1 MTLALNLLA
10 YVVLST
16 SGLLLLRTG
25 LRDDGGIAD
34 LVRDPRVL
42 VGAVLYAASFLT
54 WLFALRRN
62 ELSLVYPVFIGTRL
76 RRDRACLGAPPGR
89 EPGRER
95 DSSGSRSSAS
105 ASSSSV
111 S

>member
-25 LRDDGGIAD
+25 LREDGG
-34 LVRDPRVL
+34 LTHFLRDPRVL
-42 VGAVLYAASFLT
+42 TGAVLYAASFLT

-62 ELSLVYPVFIGTRL
+62 ELSLVYPIFIGTGYVVVVL
-76 RRDRACLGAPPGR
+76 ASALLLDESLGATRLVGIALV
-89 EPGRER
+89 GI
-95 DSSGSRSSAS
+95 GLLLIVA
-105 ASSSSV
+105 
-111 S
+111 

>member
-25 LRDDGGIAD
+25 LRDEGGIAD
-34 LVRDPRVL
+34 FLRDPRVL
-42 VGAVLYAASFLT
+42 AGAVLYAASFLT

-62 ELSLVYPVFIGTRL
+62 ELSLVYPVFIGT
-76 RRDRACLGAPPGR
+76 GYVMIVV
-89 EPGRER
+89 
-95 DSSGSRSSAS
+95 AS
-105 ASSSSV
+105 ALFLDESLSAARLV
-111 S
+111 GIALVGMGLLLLVA

>member
-25 LRDDGGIAD
+25 LRDEGGVAD
-34 LVRDPRVL
+34 LIRDPRVL

-62 ELSLVYPVFIGTRL
+62 ELSLVYPVFIGTGYVVIVL
-76 RRDRACLGAPPGR
+76 ASALLLDESLGAARLVGIALV
-89 EPGRER
+89 GV
-95 DSSGSRSSAS
+95 GLLLI
-105 ASSSSV
+105 V
-111 S
+111 G

>member
-25 LRDDGGIAD
+25 LRDDGSITD
-34 LVRDPRVL
+34 FLRDPRVL

-62 ELSLVYPVFIGTRL
+62 ELSLVYPIFIGTGYVVIVL
-76 RRDRACLGAPPGR
+76 
-89 EPGRER
+89 
-95 DSSGSRSSAS
+95 AS
-105 ASSSSV
+105 AVFLDESLGTARLIGSALV
-111 S
+111 GIGLLLLVT

>member
-25 LRDDGGIAD
+25 LKGDGDIAD

-54 WLFALRRN
+54 WLFALQRN
-62 ELSLVYPVFIGTRL
+62 ELSLVYPVFIGTGYVVIVL
-76 RRDRACLGAPPGR
+76 TSALLLDESLGAVKLIGIALV
-89 EPGRER
+89 GI
-95 DSSGSRSSAS
+95 GLLLIVA
-105 ASSSSV
+105 
-111 S
+111 